1 MKNKEQ
7 FPSRESAEQSK
18 QAEQLSKEV
27 IGAALFQLDR
37 NYNLRGRQAKFSEL
51 FANNDNLL
59 DGYVYDLARQE
70 AQKGVPRDKIQEI
83 YQQYLETIDEL
94 YDQVP
99 AAQTDRL
106 YEEGYFPERMKDLA
120 AIIDFLAN
128 IREQVD
134 RADREQ
140 LDDNHKQL
148 GIIEYELLGPSI
160 KDDLRSKA
168 SVAKFLEQH
177 GASPYDDVIKI
188 HFPALFK
195 QQKKDEPIK
204 QIKESLT
211 KLAELIVDQYPQT
224 QGVFGVSWLLDNQA
238 INKLLG
244 FKVIDYSDRENWNQL
259 VDQQG
264 QIHQGRLSKLIKS
277 GQLPMKNVVAGAG
290 VAEFL
295 HKFLP
300 PDKRGLLTLKK
311 IDPQWAAAYSAWE
324 RQFKAESKEIS
335 KMLDGSISTQAELE
349 AKINDLPTLR
359 EALEQSGALPNFIE
373 LMVKNNFHKTDSQS
387 ADPLEQQLTRQ
398 MDKYLSAKRLPRYID
413 YSLEVN

>member
-70 AQKGVPRDKIQEI
+70 APKDGPKDKIQEI
-83 YQQYLETIDEL
+83 YQQYLKTIDEL

-160 KDDLRSKA
+160 KADLRSKL
-168 SVAKFLEQH
+168 SLIHISEPTR
-177 GASPYDDVIKI
+177 PY
-188 HFPALFK
+188 
-195 QQKKDEPIK
+195 
-204 QIKESLT
+204 
-211 KLAELIVDQYPQT
+211 
-224 QGVFGVSWLLDNQA
+224 
-238 INKLLG
+238 
-244 FKVIDYSDRENWNQL
+244 
-259 VDQQG
+259 
-264 QIHQGRLSKLIKS
+264 
-277 GQLPMKNVVAGAG
+277 
-290 VAEFL
+290 
-295 HKFLP
+295 
-300 PDKRGLLTLKK
+300 
-311 IDPQWAAAYSAWE
+311 
-324 RQFKAESKEIS
+324 
-335 KMLDGSISTQAELE
+335 
-349 AKINDLPTLR
+349 
-359 EALEQSGALPNFIE
+359 
-373 LMVKNNFHKTDSQS
+373 
-387 ADPLEQQLTRQ
+387 
-398 MDKYLSAKRLPRYID
+398 
-413 YSLEVN
+413 